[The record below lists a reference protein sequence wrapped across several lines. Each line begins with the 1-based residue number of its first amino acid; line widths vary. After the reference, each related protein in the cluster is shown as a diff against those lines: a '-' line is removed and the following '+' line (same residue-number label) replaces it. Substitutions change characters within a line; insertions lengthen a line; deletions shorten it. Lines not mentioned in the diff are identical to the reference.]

1 MQGYLLIVD
10 DEAELR
16 EVLSIFM
23 EDEGIKTLTAKHG
36 QEALELMTSEKGK
49 EVNAVLSDIKMPKLD
64 GLAFLKA
71 IREHQIEV
79 PVILLTGYGDK
90 DKAVEALKW
99 GAFDFQDKPFDRQRL
114 IAAVKSAMEVGF
126 SIKNIEAE
134 IDEIMEK
141 NKVEPQ
147 DRDKARQSIKTIL
160 LLKKTRRGFGNQ
172 K

>member
-23 EDEGIKTLTAKHG
+23 EDEGIKTLVAPNG
-36 QEALELMTSEKGK
+36 QAALEIITSDKGK
-49 EVNAVLSDIKMPKLD
+49 EINAVLSDIKMPKLD
-64 GLAFLKA
+64 GLGFLRA
-71 IREHQIEV
+71 IREQQIEV

-114 IAAVKSAMEVGF
+114 IAAVKSAMEVGY

-141 NKVEPQ
+141 NKVMPE
-147 DRDKARQSIKTIL
+147 DREKARAGIKTIL
-160 LLKKTRRGFGNQ
+160 IMKKTRRSFVAQ